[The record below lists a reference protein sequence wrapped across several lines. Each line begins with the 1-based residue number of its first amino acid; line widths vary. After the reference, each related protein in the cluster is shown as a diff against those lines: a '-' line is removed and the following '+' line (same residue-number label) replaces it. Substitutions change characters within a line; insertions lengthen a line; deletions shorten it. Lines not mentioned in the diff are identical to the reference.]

1 MDVLRIRRAEPGRG
15 NKNDV
20 GMKMNRFGKA
30 ILCLA
35 VLLLVLAGAS
45 ALAETQLLFS
55 PANPKAGDYVDITVV
70 PDRDDATGVRYEL
83 STPAGVV
90 YKSKSKDLSTHFT
103 ASFRPREEAE
113 YTLTAV
119 VVYGKK
125 DTVTVSVTI
134 PVSGTAPVQEGP
146 DVVYSQKDG
155 WWHKVMYRT
164 KKPVESLEKGGCAIF
179 TLSHLL
185 QRRGFTGEEVL
196 PALLA
201 SKNSRFYVQG
211 GTDNGGL
218 ITQAS
223 KDYNFVTEDELIESE
238 HEIAAS
244 LRRGD
249 MFSFS
254 IVTGHIAMADGISED
269 GTKVHIVDSAAGATF
284 ERKDRWKT
292 QGHIS
297 YQEEDGSF
305 TEAMSADQLPGI
317 RWFFETGEYGGM
329 EYWMD
334 LHYYAHQGMRLVR
347 TPWLRADLGNG
358 LQTVSMEYA
367 GALICKI
374 NTGSDSVRVPS
385 RDLAWTTEGADS
397 PQIAV
402 VTNKKGAKLLD
413 GDGNPLSWV
422 KNPVSPGAMF
432 PVITVEDD
440 LCYVY
445 WKGVSCYLSRK
456 NVDLL
461 PVRQDSF
468 STGIVSMNGKTAGTA
483 KVTVRNTPK
492 NNGVRVTE
500 WTIGTPVAIVE
511 TGSEYSLV
519 EGKGY
524 RGWIQNKY
532 LTPDAAE

>member
-1 MDVLRIRRAEPGRG
+1 
-15 NKNDV
+15 
-20 GMKMNRFGKA
+20 MNRFRKT

-45 ALAETQLLFS
+45 ALAETQLTFS
-55 PANPKAGDYVDITVV
+55 PENPKVGEYVDITVV
-70 PDRDDATGVRYEL
+70 PGREGATGVRYEL
-83 STPAGVV
+83 STPDGVV
-90 YKSKSKDLSTHFT
+90 YKSKSKDLSDHFT
-103 ASFRPREEAE
+103 ASFRPRTEAQ

-119 VVYGKK
+119 VVYGRN
-125 DTVTVSVTI
+125 DTETVSVTV

-155 WWHKVMYRT
+155 WWHKVLYRS
-164 KKPVESLEKGGCAIF
+164 KKPVETLEKGGCAIF

-185 QRRGFTGEEVL
+185 QRMGYSGENVL

-201 SKNSRFYVQG
+201 SKNSRFYVKG

-223 KDYNFVTEDELIESE
+223 KDYSFVTESELIESE
-238 HEIAAS
+238 REIASA
-244 LRRGD
+244 LRHGD

-292 QGHIS
+292 KGHIF
-297 YQEEDGSF
+297 YREADGSF

-334 LHYYAHQGMRLVR
+334 LHYCAHQGMRLVR
-347 TPWLRADLGNG
+347 LPWLQADTGSG
-358 LQTVSMEYA
+358 LQAVTMEYA
-367 GALICKI
+367 GALVCKV
-374 NTGSDSVRVPS
+374 NTGTESVRVPS
-385 RDLAWTTEGADS
+385 RDLLWTTEGADG

-402 VTNKKGAKLLD
+402 VTAKKGAKLLD
-413 GDGNPLSWV
+413 GNGKPVEWNSNPL
-422 KNPVSPGAMF
+422 PPGAML
-432 PVITVEDD
+432 PVLMVEDD

-445 WKGVSCYLSRK
+445 WKGVSCYISRK
-456 NVDLL
+456 SVDLI
-461 PVRQDSF
+461 PVVQQEF
-468 STGIVSMNGKTAGTA
+468 QTGIVSMNGRTAGTA

-492 NNGVRVTE
+492 GNGIRVTE

-511 TGSEYSLV
+511 KGSEYTLV

>member
-1 MDVLRIRRAEPGRG
+1 
-15 NKNDV
+15 
-20 GMKMNRFGKA
+20 MNRFLKA
-30 ILCLA
+30 VLCLA
-35 VLLLVLAGAS
+35 ALVLVMAGAS
-45 ALAETQLLFS
+45 ALAEAKLTFS
-55 PANPKAGDYVDITVV
+55 PENPQLGSYVDVTVV
-70 PDRDDATGVRYEL
+70 PDREGAIGVRYEL
-83 STPAGVV
+83 STPSGVV
-90 YKSKSKDLSTHFT
+90 CKNKEESTHFT

-119 VVYGKK
+119 IVYGKK
-125 DTVTVSVTI
+125 DTESVSVTI
-134 PVSGTAPVQEGP
+134 PVSGTAPVQEGA
-146 DVVYSQKDG
+146 DIVYSQKDG

-185 QRRGFTGEEVL
+185 QRLGYSGEEVL

-201 SKNSRFYVQG
+201 SKNSRFYVKG

-218 ITQAS
+218 ISQAS
-223 KDYNFVTEDELIESE
+223 KDYNFVTEDELIETE
-238 HEIAAS
+238 YEISAA

-269 GTKVHIVDSAAGATF
+269 GTKVHIVDSATGATF

-292 QGHIS
+292 KGHIFR
-297 YQEEDGSF
+297 QEEDGSF
-305 TEAMSADQLPGI
+305 TEATSADQLPGI

-329 EYWMD
+329 AYWMD
-334 LHYYAHQGMRLVR
+334 LPYCAHQGMRLVR
-347 TPWLRADLGNG
+347 RPWLEADTGSG
-358 LQTVSMEYA
+358 LQAVTLEYA
-367 GALICKI
+367 GALISRI
-374 NTGSDSVRVPS
+374 NIGEEAVRVPTK
-385 RDLAWTTEGADS
+385 DLVWTTDGADT

-402 VTNKKGAKLLD
+402 ITNKKGARLLD
-413 GDGNPLSWV
+413 GNGEALSY
-422 KNPVSPGAMF
+422 NSRTFSPGAMF
-432 PVITVEDD
+432 PVLSVEKD

-445 WKGVSCYLSRK
+445 WKGVFCYLSRK

-461 PVRQDSF
+461 PVSQDSF

-492 NNGVRVTE
+492 ANGVRVTE

-511 TGSEYSLV
+511 AGSEYTLV

-524 RGWIQNKY
+524 RGWIQNKF
-532 LTPDAAE
+532 LTPDAAEQ